1 MKDADK
7 LHHLC
12 RQNWS
17 TKSGDLQ
24 FFSHFENFHRK
35 KKHDWDINVWWKWT
49 KGESKGKSKYFPVNT
64 VKAYRW
70 SRGIAPHF
78 LTSEQM
84 EVNCVLYGLATLAA
98 GRNSQFLFNRR
109 LDMPQSW
116 YGHFGEELLKT
127 NHLNKLKFKILLIL
141 QSVQS
146 VFWKCCLWY

>member
-1 MKDADK
+1 
-7 LHHLC
+7 
-12 RQNWS
+12 
-17 TKSGDLQ
+17 
-24 FFSHFENFHRK
+24 
-35 KKHDWDINVWWKWT
+35 
-49 KGESKGKSKYFPVNT
+49 
-64 VKAYRW
+64 
-70 SRGIAPHF
+70 
-78 LTSEQM
+78 M

-146 VFWKCCLWY
+146 VF